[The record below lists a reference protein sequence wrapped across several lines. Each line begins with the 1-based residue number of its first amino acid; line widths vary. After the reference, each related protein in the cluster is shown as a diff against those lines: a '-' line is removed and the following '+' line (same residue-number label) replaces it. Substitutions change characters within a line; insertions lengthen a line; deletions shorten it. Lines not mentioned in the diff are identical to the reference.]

1 MDAVVENPDGTG
13 GEPLEDRR
21 AFARRRV
28 FKGAILSFNKGYG
41 ALECV
46 VRNESENGALLS
58 FGETSA
64 VPPAFDLAVKGG
76 ETVRHARVRW
86 RTLSVVGVEFV

>member
-1 MDAVVENPDGTG
+1 MDAIVEKSIGLDG
-13 GEPLEDRR
+13 EVFAERR
-21 AFARRRV
+21 SGLRRRV
-28 FKGAILSFNKGYG
+28 FKGATLSFNKGYG

-46 VRNESENGALLS
+46 VRNESGKGALLS

-76 ETVRHARVRW
+76 ETRGAQVRW
-86 RTLSVVGVEFV
+86 RGMTLVGVEFV